1 MKNFASFATFAISST
16 EMMNIEGGNQVFGD
30 ATVTLNDAPL
40 LDETVTLGDAP
51 KLLDTVQ
58 TFSGRPANPA
68 YNQRAI
74 VAPKVKA
81 VAFATAFAKGCF
93 AKKH

>member
-1 MKNFASFATFAISST
+1 MKNFASFATFTISST

-30 ATVTLNDAPL
+30 STVVLGDAPL
-40 LDETVTLGDAP
+40 VDERVTLGDAP

-58 TFSGRPANPA
+58 TFGGRPSNPA
-68 YNQRAI
+68 PNQRTI
-74 VAPKVKA
+74 VAPKVKS
-81 VAFATAFAKGCF
+81 VGFANPFAKGCF